1 MSRIS
6 ESIDSPYEALMFAK
20 SPEAARTAAT
30 DLVRA
35 VLGEEAVNRP
45 LEDTLKECCRV
56 IRPARD
62 PKEEARFEEEFV
74 ELAIWPGKQ
83 AKLAA

>member
-6 ESIDSPYEALMFAK
+6 ESIDTRYDALMFAK
-20 SPEAARTAAT
+20 SPEAARAAAK

-35 VLGEEAVNRP
+35 VLGEEAVSRP
-45 LEDTLKECCRV
+45 LEKTLKECCRV

-83 AKLAA
+83 AQVAA

>member
-6 ESIDSPYEALMFAK
+6 ESIDARYDALMFAK
-20 SPEAARTAAT
+20 SPEAARSAAT
-30 DLVRA
+30 DLIRV

-45 LEDTLKECCRV
+45 LEQTLKECCRV

-62 PKEEARFEEEFV
+62 PKEEARFEDEFV
-74 ELAIWPGKQ
+74 ELALWPGKQ
-83 AKLAA
+83 AKMAA